1 MTGAAGARRLLA
13 FVSSANRLS
22 MPVLARALLASA
34 MTTLALPTMARAEF
48 RGKGSI
54 VGRILSESVPEAEA
68 SATASAKPEEGK
80 IISREALNALMK
92 RPTEPVYDPLRPMSG
107 RWVRCQSAT
116 TMSTSVCEKPSCKAA
131 NEAPAVQSRQ
141 DRYSSWDRS
150 HFTHTVSF
158 ASDKDCK
165 TVVSQERT
173 NYECASVDKTA
184 LSCKAMKRET
194 KVGGAAWTS
203 VKVAGDEKPVA
214 LSFLGIGKK
223 KKSVKPRDPRKL
235 EARIGG
241 ETVSLVFEPSP
252 PRLHK
257 TND

>member
-1 MTGAAGARRLLA
+1 MMGKAGARRLLTG
-13 FVSSANRLS
+13 
-22 MPVLARALLASA
+22 ALMAA
-34 MTTLALPTMARAEF
+34 AILALPQAAHAEF
-48 RGKGSI
+48 RGKGSV
-54 VGRILSESVPEAEA
+54 VGRILSESVSEAEA
-68 SATASAKPEEGK
+68 SVEKLKPSPSARPAAGK
-80 IISREALNALMK
+80 VISREALNALMK

-116 TMSTSVCEKPSCKAA
+116 TRT
-131 NEAPAVQSRQ
+131 PAVQSHQ

-173 NYECASVDKTA
+173 SYECSAVDKKV
-184 LSCKAMKRET
+184 LSCKAVKRET
-194 KVGGAAWTS
+194 KAGGAAW
-203 VKVAGDEKPVA
+203 VLAKVASGEKPIE
-214 LSFLGIGKK
+214 LSFLGLGKNGIGKK
-223 KKSVKPRDPRKL
+223 KKSAKTHDPRKL

-241 ETVSLVFEPSP
+241 ETVSLVFEPAP
-252 PRLHK
+252 PRAHK